1 MSTANAGTLNA
12 ESMKDLLHALGGRW
26 MESDPDGMMEFWN
39 DDGRY
44 EFPYAPEAFG
54 FPKVVQGKEALHK
67 YLSYLL
73 TQIKDIT
80 IGNWV
85 ARQTTDPN
93 VWYVEYTASATAAP
107 TGRHYEQIY
116 IARVELKNGRFQ
128 VYREFWDPYV
138 LLDSLGMVQA
148 KPASSASA

>member
-1 MSTANAGTLNA
+1 MSFPTRRRRSGSRRWCSGRTLSN
-12 ESMKDLLHALGGRW
+12 
-26 MESDPDGMMEFWN
+26 
-39 DDGRY
+39 
-44 EFPYAPEAFG
+44 
-54 FPKVVQGKEALHK
+54 K

-73 TQIKDIT
+73 TQIKDIQ

-85 ARQTTDPN
+85 ARQTTDPDI
-93 VWYVEYTASATAAP
+93 WYVEYTATATAAP

-138 LLDSLGMVQA
+138 LLDTLGLVKGTA
-148 KPASSASA
+148 ASAPKA